1 MSKALE
7 AIIAEYVLHTS
18 DETERLRH
26 TIIDKPE
33 AVCAWIEFNLDHG
46 NWKDCIASD
55 EECRGISPDFSNID
69 FEKVINELKSL
80 LDIQIEQCT

>member
-7 AIIAEYVLHTS
+7 AIIAEYVLHIS
-18 DETERLRH
+18 DETEKLRY
-26 TIIDKPE
+26 TIIAKPE

-46 NWKDCIASD
+46 NWKDCISSD
-55 EECRGISPDFSNID
+55 EECNGSNPDFSSID
-69 FEKVINELKSL
+69 FAKVITELKSL